1 MMYWSW
7 ERGTKILYNCSTF
20 SINIEKS
27 ATDGESQPVWLLPL
41 LLPKYKHTGVAHQCT
56 TITTKVLR
64 CPTVC
69 SSHPLRLV
77 LYYTNQQQFIYNKQI
92 LDVIA
97 VFSLLFLLLRTYVVV
112 ALAIW
117 WRRLMWQWRTLCVF
131 ILSFRSFFLPNSR
144 YLSMLIYELKL
155 LLEWVKKRKILD
167 THEGLEMIYYTGFF
181 HYMKIYYFVYILH
194 FLSHV
199 KEVK

>member
-1 MMYWSW
+1 MYWSW

-56 TITTKVLR
+56 AITTKVLR

-131 ILSFRSFFLPNSR
+131 ILSFRSFFAKQSLLKHA
-144 YLSMLIYELKL
+144 YLWIEATARMSKEKKNTWYTWRFGNDLLHRFFSLYEDL
-155 LLEWVKKRKILD
+155 L
-167 THEGLEMIYYTGFF
+167 FC
-181 HYMKIYYFVYILH
+181 VYIA
-194 FLSHV
+194 LSIAC
-199 KEVK
+199 